1 MFWKKNKVNNTDSYP
16 FGVNVPFE
24 TAFKALKEGYMIK
37 DWGYNDIF
45 YVNLNGRI
53 FCLQDRE
60 NKHNCYEIDEF
71 GKWGMLQNTWQILK
85 PLSNK
90 NTKIVKK

>member
-1 MFWKKNKVNNTDSYP
+1 MMFWKKIKYIWNKRKEIEKVLEDPYP

-37 DWGYNDIF
+37 DWGYDDVF

-53 FCLQDRE
+53 FCLLDRE

-71 GKWGMLQNTWQILK
+71 GK
-85 PLSNK
+85 
-90 NTKIVKK
+90 